1 MPREQSIAFAG
12 VAVGRPLSS
21 VGFPSVGF
29 PSVGFPSVGLPRM
42 VGIRHAAAVR
52 KIPTISPAAS
62 RRTAASRLPAGPP
75 TGKSVQIETFVA
87 TRDVRL
93 FR

>member
-1 MPREQSIAFAG
+1 MPLCYSLAFRDRFSAE
-12 VAVGRPLSS
+12 GRLT
-21 VGFPSVGF
+21 
-29 PSVGFPSVGLPRM
+29 M
-42 VGIRHAAAVR
+42 VGIRHAATVR

-62 RRTAASRLPAGPP
+62 RRTAASWLPVGPP

>member
-1 MPREQSIAFAG
+1 MPLCYSLAFRDRFSAES
-12 VAVGRPLSS
+12 RLT
-21 VGFPSVGF
+21 
-29 PSVGFPSVGLPRM
+29 M
-42 VGIRHAAAVR
+42 VGIRHAATVR
-52 KIPTISPAAS
+52 KIPTISPAAF

-75 TGKSVQIETFVA
+75 TGKSVQIETFVV

>member
-1 MPREQSIAFAG
+1 
-12 VAVGRPLSS
+12 
-21 VGFPSVGF
+21 
-29 PSVGFPSVGLPRM
+29 M
-42 VGIRHAAAVR
+42 VGIRHAATVR

-62 RRTAASRLPAGPP
+62 RRTAAFRLPAGPP

-87 TRDVRL
+87 IRDVRL

>member
-29 PSVGFPSVGLPRM
+29 PSVGPPRR
-42 VGIRHAAAVR
+42 VGICHRATVR

-62 RRTAASRLPAGPP
+62 RRTAAFRLPAGPP

-87 TRDVRL
+87 IRDVRL

>member
-21 VGFPSVGF
+21 VGFPSVG
-29 PSVGFPSVGLPRM
+29 LPRM
-42 VGIRHAAAVR
+42 VGIRHAATVR
-52 KIPTISPAAS
+52 KIPTISP
-62 RRTAASRLPAGPP
+62 AASRLPAGPP

-87 TRDVRL
+87 IRDVRL

>member
-1 MPREQSIAFAG
+1 
-12 VAVGRPLSS
+12 
-21 VGFPSVGF
+21 
-29 PSVGFPSVGLPRM
+29 M
-42 VGIRHAAAVR
+42 VGICHSATVR

-87 TRDVRL
+87 IRDVRL

>member
-29 PSVGFPSVGLPRM
+29 PSVGPRM
-42 VGIRHAAAVR
+42 VGIRHAATVR
-52 KIPTISPAAS
+52 KIPTFSPAAS

-87 TRDVRL
+87 IRDVRL